1 MSDSTP
7 TGRRTRA
14 GKTSEQKGAKKRAGG
29 RLRIGDNWNVITVIR
44 GKERGKAYLKIVDD
58 GEGVPRDR

>member
-29 RLRIGDNWNVITVIR
+29 RLRIGDNWNVITIIALSQNNPLKANRRVR
-44 GKERGKAYLKIVDD
+44 GEQH
-58 GEGVPRDR
+58 